1 MTRAA
6 DKAYER
12 IRASILSG
20 AYPPGSHLK
29 EEQIAEETGVSRT
42 PVREALRRLSSEQLV
57 TFVSNRGA
65 YVTSWSPADVAEV
78 YELRSM
84 LEGYAAA
91 RAATRITEAELD
103 TLAQLAGA
111 IEALS
116 EERSAENH
124 VRMLELNQQLHTTI
138 IDAADSERLRV
149 LLSWLV
155 EMPMLLK
162 TYEKF
167 DDQEIARSNSHH
179 RELIAAF
186 RAADPDWARTVMETH
201 LRAAYRVY
209 ASRAEAPKPRAARTE
224 ALRAAS

>member
-20 AYPPGSHLK
+20 QYPPGSHLK
-29 EEQIAEETGVSRT
+29 EEQIADETGVSRT

-57 TFVSNRGA
+57 RFITNRGA
-65 YVTSWSPADVAEV
+65 YVTSWAPTDVEEV
-78 YELRSM
+78 YQLRSM
-84 LEGYAAA
+84 LEGYAAF
-91 RAATRITEAELD
+91 RAASRISDTQVRTLQ
-103 TLAQLAGA
+103 TLASEM
-111 IEALS
+111 EALS
-116 EERSAENH
+116 ASRGAETNE
-124 VRMLELNQQLHTTI
+124 RMLELNQQFHTTI
-138 IDAADSERLRV
+138 IDAASSERLRT

-167 DDQEIARSNSHH
+167 DDEEVSRSNNHH

-186 RAADPDWARTVMETH
+186 SAHDPQWARNVMETH
-201 LRAAYRVY
+201 LRAAYSVYSRSAAAADAQLRV
-209 ASRAEAPKPRAARTE
+209 AG
-224 ALRAAS
+224 